1 MKKIIALII
10 AGLMVLSFA
19 ACGGNTEETTA
30 EETTQAAE
38 LTVAGTFAAAFKEE
52 AAKEGATTN
61 SVATALSQNPIVPF
75 GPTVTDMEEGA
86 LAGFYKEITGF
97 EACTAF
103 APMIG
108 TIPFV
113 SYVFQLAEGADI
125 EAFTATLKENANLN
139 WNVCTSAEEML
150 VETEGNMVFFIMAV
164 RSFDQ
169 EPAEG
174 DVAEGD
180 EVVEGGDVGNM
191 EVLPDGPAAFD
202 PEAETAEDTTVE
214 AVEETTVEET
224 TVA

>member
-19 ACGGNTEETTA
+19 ACGEKSTEETTA

-61 SVATALSQNPIVPF
+61 AVATALSQNPIVPF
-75 GPTVTDMEEGA
+75 APTVTDMEEGA
-86 LAGFYKEITGF
+86 LAGFDKEITGF

-113 SYVFQLAEGADI
+113 SYVFQLAEGADA
-125 EAFTATLKENANLN
+125 EAFAATLKESANLR
-139 WNVCTSAEEML
+139 WNVCTEAEEVL
-150 VETEGNMVFFIMAV
+150 VETEGNMVFFIMAE
-164 RSFDQ
+164 RSFEQ
-169 EPAEG
+169 EP
-174 DVAEGD
+174 
-180 EVVEGGDVGNM
+180 VEGGDAAVEGGEAGNM
-191 EVLPDGPAAFD
+191 EVLPEGPAAFD
-202 PEAETAEDTTVE
+202 PEAETAEETTVE
-214 AVEETTVEET
+214 AAEETTVEET